1 MTSVWSLL
9 LLYSVTL
16 ASAHEYPARRRLVA
30 VVRRPAP
37 ARTRTRVVTRVVETV
52 DACHHCAGH
61 VVEHGHHGHQGHHG
75 YEGSVSVVRPHQD
88 TVVVVDHGGPGYIQP
103 RPAVVAVEQPVVAV
117 AAPAVV
123 QAAPT
128 VVQAAPAVVQAAPT
142 VVQAAPA
149 VVPAAG
155 SSIDPR

>member
-37 ARTRTRVVTRVVETV
+37 ARTRTRVVTRVV
-52 DACHHCAGH
+52 DACHHCDGH
-61 VVEHGHHGHQGHHG
+61 VVEHGHHG

-117 AAPAVV
+117 AAPTVVQAAPAVV

-128 VVQAAPAVVQAAPT
+128 VVQAAPT

>member
-52 DACHHCAGH
+52 DTCHHCAGH
-61 VVEHGHHGHQGHHG
+61 VVEHGHHGYQGHHG

-88 TVVVVDHGGPGYIQP
+88 TVVVDHGGPGYIQP

-117 AAPAVV
+117 AAP
-123 QAAPT
+123 T

-142 VVQAAPA
+142 VVQAAPTVVQA
-149 VVPAAG
+149 ASTVVPAAG